1 MPSPEYDAVIVSLPV
16 GRVDVVHVTVAG
28 RLVTGLELQPVFVL
42 HVTEP
47 PVGLS
52 GCIPRWFMLP
62 TGKAPLRTLMSPYS
76 PSIVA
81 LNITDCPTSDGSRLE
96 ATDVLEVA
104 PLMLKLFVCA
114 LLELL

>member
-1 MPSPEYDAVIVSLPV
+1 LSPEYDAVIVSVPA
-16 GRVDVVHVTVAG
+16 GRAEVVQVTVAG

-47 PVGLS
+47 PVGLR
-52 GCIPRWFMLP
+52 GCVPGCFTP
-62 TGKAPLRTLMSPYS
+62 TTGIAPFRTFINPYS

-81 LNITDCPTSDGSRLE
+81 VNITDCPTSDGFRFE
-96 ATDVLEVA
+96 ITDVLDVA
-104 PLMLKLFVCA
+104 PLMLKLFVCV